1 MVLRLELIPGDIL
14 FLILIPLTLGT
25 LGNIIAIITGD
36 AQKVAK
42 HVFKAKILN
51 EILYGTSQFYIEAPT
66 IAFPNQATVAVQLVI
81 GTRADRPGQIEIHYT
96 PTAATGPA
104 NNLLFLELI
113 AEIGLEID
121 QPNPQ
126 DPQGSDI
133 CFKKD
138 SDLTVNP
145 KRYMTWELVSTK
157 GKTNQYKFFLENHIN
172 HVVPWKGLFAK
183 VVEVYV
189 KTRIEPGGLF
199 AVEDVFFKFE
209 DLFYICKCS
218 LKCR

>member
-42 HVFKAKILN
+42 HVFKAKVLN
-51 EILYGTSQFYIEAPT
+51 EILYGTSNFYIEAPT
-66 IAFPNQATVAVQLVI
+66 ITSPNQVNLAVQLVI
-81 GTRADRPGQIEIHYT
+81 GTRADSPGQIVIHYT

-104 NNLLFLELI
+104 NNPLFLELI

-133 CFKKD
+133 RFKKD
-138 SDLTVNP
+138 SNLAAHP
-145 KRYMTWELVSTK
+145 KRYMAWELISTR
-157 GKTNQYKFFLENHIN
+157 GKTNQYKFLLENHIN
-172 HVVPWKGLFAK
+172 HVPWKELFAK
-183 VVEVYV
+183 VVEVYI
-189 KTRIEPGGLF
+189 KTRIEPGGLYV
-199 AVEDVFFKFE
+199 VEDVFFKFE

-218 LKCR
+218 L